1 MSPTDDLIRLSAAS
15 FWKAVPFLCVLI
27 LAAALASCGGATEA
41 APEPQW
47 AESQA
52 QDAYEG
58 KVRESLGM
66 DTPSSRLAQLMPGPS
81 GAAGAAGPAGASGF
95 SADQSMPQAAREV
108 VVEKEMAKAVPMEVP
123 VEVVKEVEV
132 VREVEAPAQTITESR
147 ETSATSSDSGGP
159 GAASKIQPSVAA
171 QDRIIVHTGHVALVV
186 DDVAAAVDQISALAV
201 SRGGWVVGSDR
212 SSRHS
217 GAISVRVPAESLQQ
231 VLDELEELAIEV
243 ESLALTSQ
251 DVTDEFV
258 DTSSRLASLRVTEQV
273 HLEMLSKAQDVEEA
287 LMVQDRLSDIRMRI
301 EEMQGRINYL
311 SQVAAFSLVN
321 VNLKLSTVAMPVDA
335 GDDTAFRVG
344 QPARFKANFTPPEGI
359 DEFTYTWD
367 FGDGNTA
374 TGRQTAPVVGA
385 PRKRVTASV
394 SHVYEVEGDYIAE
407 IKILGQGDAG
417 LAEGSDTV
425 IVTITEVPAIEVFAG
440 ENLVAEEGDDVNMRA
455 TFTRP
460 AELWDYEYRWDF
472 GDGTPTEIGVPEEG
486 ATRVGTVHSFSD
498 YRPDPYE
505 VTFTMSAMSE
515 AGKVS
520 TTASFYIFVN
530 ESRGFIIGGWSA
542 GETGKTAVRALSV
555 ALQVLGTIV
564 IWLAVFSPIWLLIAA
579 AVFGIIYLLR
589 RLRGRNAQSGR
600 LAEYEDQS
608 GQADADTGALAGQS
622 PEAPDAESLEPDT
635 VNGEPPDVRH
645 GQ

>member
-1 MSPTDDLIRLSAAS
+1 MSPTADLTRLLTDS
-15 FWKAVPFLCVLI
+15 FWKSALYAVVL
-27 LAAALASCGGATEA
+27 ALAVALLGCASGAAEEA
-41 APEPQW
+41 A
-47 AESQA
+47 S
-52 QDAYEG
+52 EG
-58 KVRESLGM
+58 VMKESLGM
-66 DTPSSRLAQLMPGPS
+66 DTPSSRLARLMPGPS
-81 GAAGAAGPAGASGF
+81 GAAGAAGP
-95 SADQSMPQAAREV
+95 SADQSMSAEVPKEV
-108 VVEKEMAKAVPMEVP
+108 VVEKE
-123 VEVVKEVEV
+123 VEAIQESA
-132 VREVEAPAQTITESR
+132 APAQPMAASQK
-147 ETSATSSDSGGP
+147 TSTTLADPGGP
-159 GAASKIQPSVAA
+159 GVASKIQPSMVA
-171 QDRIIVHTGHVALVV
+171 QSRIIVHTGHVTLVV
-186 DDVAAAVDQISALAV
+186 DDVAQAVDQITALAV

-217 GAISVRVPAESLQQ
+217 GSISIRVPAESLQQ
-231 VLDELEELAIEV
+231 VLDDLESLAIEV

-258 DTSSRLASLRVTEQV
+258 DTQSRLASLRVSEQV

-287 LMVQDRLSDIRMRI
+287 LMVQDRISNIQMRV

-321 VNLKLSTVAMPVDA
+321 VNLRLSTVPMPVDA
-335 GDDTAFRVG
+335 GEDTAFRVG
-344 QPARFKANFTPPEGI
+344 QPAKFQANFTPPAGI
-359 DEFTYTWD
+359 DDFTFTWD
-367 FGDGNTA
+367 FGDGTNTRR
-374 TGRQTAPVVGA
+374 TQTAPVVGSEGQ
-385 PRKRVTASV
+385 RVTASAN
-394 SHVYEVEGDYIAE
+394 HVYELEGDYIAE
-407 IKILGQGDAG
+407 IKIAGRGDTG

-425 IVTITEVPAIEVFAG
+425 IVTITEVPTIEVFAG
-440 ENLVAEEGDDVNMRA
+440 ENLVAEEGDELALRA

-472 GDGTPTEIGVPEEG
+472 GDGTPTEIGVLEEG

-520 TTASFYIFVN
+520 TSANFYVFVN

-579 AVFGIIYLLR
+579 VVFGVIYLWR
-589 RLRGRNAQSGR
+589 RLRGRGAS
-600 LAEYEDQS
+600 S
-608 GQADADTGALAGQS
+608 GQARDASAADTT
-622 PEAPDAESLEPDT
+622 EAE
-635 VNGEPPDVRH
+635 VNPR
-645 GQ
+645 Q